1 MNQKD
6 MIAVIK
12 ARGWRLR
19 SVGYRTKWYVT
30 DEQAQIT
37 ISPRESKGL
46 VLAWAMALIT
56 GDKEQARL
64 LRDLEGLYL

>member
-12 ARGWRLR
+12 ARGWQLR

-30 DEQAQIT
+30 DEQAQMI
-37 ISPRESKGL
+37 ISPRDSKGL
-46 VLAWAMALIT
+46 VLVWAIVLIT

-64 LRDLEGLYL
+64 LRELEGLYL

>member
-37 ISPRESKGL
+37 VGPRESKGL